1 MEKHWF
7 EKAAKHMGDAYLNY
21 SFTKGSEQEVDFLIK
36 TLNLKPGMKLLDVGC
51 GPGRHSLLFAK
62 AGINVLGIDISQE
75 FIDIASK
82 ERRPNAEFLRLDARN
97 LDFYK
102 EFDAVISLCQGAF
115 GLAGQ
120 TNKPVTTLDPDGE
133 ILFSMSK
140 ALVGGGKLALSAFS
154 AYFQLHFLEEDKD
167 TFFADHGVNHENTS
181 IRNSAGKE
189 ITQDLWT
196 SCFTPRELRLLANE
210 ANLKVQSIWSVSPG
224 RYKETPPS
232 YMLPELLMVASREI
246 YT

>member
-181 IRNSAGKE
+181 GIQLGKKLPK
-189 ITQDLWT
+189 IYGQVV
-196 SCFTPRELRLLANE
+196 LLQENFGCSQMK
-210 ANLKVQSIWSVSPG
+210 LI
-224 RYKETPPS
+224 
-232 YMLPELLMVASREI
+232 
-246 YT
+246 